1 MSKMK
6 KIMEDLHKELA
17 EKLLATVRDPESRA
31 SELNVVRQFLKDNA
45 INAVPVDDSVMRRIL
60 SELPFDEDLNSVQ

>member
-45 INAVPVDDSVMRRIL
+45 INAVPVDDSVMRQIL

>member
-1 MSKMK
+1 
-6 KIMEDLHKELA
+6 MEDLHKELA